1 MLDAATIS
9 DQTPLPTP
17 PEGWFDYGYRVL
29 MDGRLALIRTRNDV
43 HAVWREWGAAEK
55 ANSPLYSIPHPE
67 IWAPDAEWQ
76 DWYRAVQTAYA
87 ARPPA
92 YRRLG
97 QGFGVIENEIRVSI
111 FDGARE
117 TEPVTLPNSHDALLD
132 RTADGHWLVI
142 SRAANEK
149 SGSEVCSGTL
159 YASDGSRVALL
170 PLGYGIERVLCSPDG
185 TIWAGY
191 GDQSIYDPPDEDGG
205 PLARGGLV
213 RFDSRGAPIW
223 AFNGNVVHKS
233 TRVYLHDCPV
243 MTLSGSTLWT
253 WVPHRMMADE
263 PSSLLVRVGNGTLDL
278 IPSAL
283 DDGREIVVAGDKLM
297 VAGFGY
303 ENANRIL
310 AASIGKAGVTGLG
323 RLRVDQVARARSLST
338 RWPAHLIH
346 YRYEFEEEHET
357 APRLL
362 EGRDGILHAVS
373 RGTWLRLNP
382 EYAARVVDFGDTAPY
397 CRVFSGGWTVYAPSP
412 PSASPLDSA

>member
-1 MLDAATIS
+1 MIEG
-9 DQTPLPTP
+9 TPLFSETQLPAP
-17 PEGWFDYGYRVL
+17 PHGWFDYGYRVL

-43 HAVWREWGAAEK
+43 HAIWREWGATEK
-55 ANSPLYSIPHPE
+55 ANSPLYSIPHPD

-117 TEPVTLPNSHDALLD
+117 TEPVILPNSHDALLD

-142 SRAANEK
+142 SRAANEIN
-149 SGSEVCSGTL
+149 GSQVYRGTL
-159 YASDGSRVALL
+159 YAPDGSRVARL
-170 PLGYGIERVLCSPDG
+170 PLGHGIERILCSPDG

-191 GDQSIYDPPDEDGG
+191 GNQSIYDTPDEDGG
-205 PLARGGLV
+205 PLSRGGLV

-223 AFNGNVVHKS
+223 AFNGNVVHKGIH
-233 TRVYLHDCPV
+233 VYLHDCPV

-253 WVPHRMMADE
+253 SVPHRMVAEE
-263 PSSLLVRVGNGTLDL
+263 PSILVRVGNGTLDL
-278 IPSAL
+278 FASAL
-283 DDGREIVVAGDKLM
+283 DDGREIAVAGDKLI
-297 VAGFGY
+297 VAGFHD
-303 ENANRIL
+303 EDANRIL
-310 AASIGKAGVTGLG
+310 TASIGKAGVGALG
-323 RLRVDQVARARSLST
+323 RLRVDQVARAGSLSL
-338 RWPAHLIH
+338 RWPAHLIQ
-346 YRYEFEEEHET
+346 YRYEFEEERET

-362 EGRDGILHAVS
+362 EGRDGILHAVT

-382 EYAARVVDFGDTAPY
+382 EYAARAADAADIAPY
-397 CRVFSGGWTVYAPSP
+397 CRVLSGGWTVYPPSP
-412 PSASPLDSA
+412 PSAAPLGAG